1 MGLRKAS
8 PFLPMPTPL
17 SRTRTSR
24 WIGSGATAEG
34 ACIPPCLVIPGQ
46 TNPTPTLSAWA
57 FRRCCRAECSGLQL
71 VLLPFPYPRIFPG
84 PIKYLFARSEEGD
97 YESTEFFAFVHR
109 SSSTSFADATSLG
122 CLRQTFSHR
131 AAAFHV
137 GQTQG

>member
-8 PFLPMPTPL
+8 PFSPMPTPL
-17 SRTRTSR
+17 CRTRMSR
-24 WIGSGATAEG
+24 WIGSAATERGAST
-34 ACIPPCLVIPGQ
+34 PPCLAIPGQ
-46 TNPTPTLSAWA
+46 TNPTPILSAWA

-97 YESTEFFAFVHR
+97 YESTEFFAVVHR
-109 SSSTSFADATSLG
+109 STSLADPISLG
-122 CLRQTFSHR
+122 GSRQTFSHR